1 MAKIYGTPIMAGGSG
16 GQNLTLPPMVTD
28 LAAKGSNAT
37 ITVSWTNPISDFLA
51 GIAVVYN
58 DDHMPEKPSDGTKV
72 DAGLVETVDLTG
84 LTNGVLYYIRIFPY
98 NEKKQYQT
106 LIDGSTISATPNV
119 GPAQVTN
126 LQVTGTG
133 SSPVLTWVNP
143 VDDPMYK
150 ETVVVQKTGSAPTS
164 ITDGTEIY
172 RGTGTTVTASNLVR
186 LEEYYWAVFTVDEG
200 GSYRT
205 PVVSEMYSYDF
216 PAEPTS
222 YSKIE
227 EISASQTWYAPE
239 NGYFVICAIGKS
251 GNGGTGAT
259 RVWSSGVNDVHGGAS
274 GGSGGTGS
282 FSERIIQAFKNDA
295 FYITIDSSDTK
306 VNRLEDTIIN
316 AKAGGNGGSGSFSG
330 SYPNTYAYSGSAGSA
345 GISVTI
351 EGCINQDGEKGN
363 IGQAVSQTTGS
374 AARSGGAS
382 VTSFYNS
389 TIIENE
395 TFSTS
400 SGKGGDSPASGTKT
414 NPGSTG
420 YLGKIIIYRGNT
432 NIPSPS
438 AASTLSLTPRNAS
451 IEASWTNSED
461 PESVGTLLVSN
472 PIHEPQDITDGTA
485 IDVAEATSYTL
496 TDLPNDK
503 PTYISLFS
511 YNADK
516 SKYSAAK
523 SNVEI
528 PREVTWAD
536 TQDELEQ
543 DVEEKTEQLTIVTQ
557 EYEAEVQTMASA
569 GISQVKAYC
578 ETTSNPPMADSG
590 VFASGVK
597 EWKPD
602 TEYKL
607 NDLFSYKGNMGY
619 VKQPTLTSLDVYPPF
634 SVGTEALYG
643 ARPKPDADGI
653 YPYVYNMGIYEGM
666 LVRDDDGVLY
676 RSITGT
682 QERPTELLYHPK
694 YVPTLLEKVEEGGEE
709 APYEEYPEWVR
720 PTGAHDAYAQGAKV
734 SHNGKKWTSNVENN
748 VWEPGVYGWT
758 EVKE

>member
-1 MAKIYGTPIMAGGSG
+1 MAKIYGTPVFLSGGG
-16 GQNLTLPPMVTD
+16 GQNLTLPPMVTN
-28 LAAKGSNAT
+28 LTAKGGNAT
-37 ITVSWTNPISDFLA
+37 ITVSWTNPISDALA

-58 DDHMPEKPSDGTKV
+58 SAHEPDRPSDGTKV

-84 LTNGVLYYIRIFPY
+84 LDNGTLYYIRIFPY

-106 LIDGSTISATPNV
+106 LIDGATTSATPNI

-126 LQVTGTG
+126 FQITGSG
-133 SSPVLTWVNP
+133 SSPVLSWVNP
-143 VDDPMYK
+143 TDDPLYH
-150 ETVVVQKTGSAPTS
+150 ETVVIQKVGSAPTS
-164 ITDGTEIY
+164 LTDGTEIY

-216 PAEPTS
+216 PDEPTS
-222 YSKIE
+222 YSDLIMVGSTK
-227 EISASQTWYAPE
+227 TWTAPE
-239 NGYFVICAIGKS
+239 DGYFRFIVCGRGGDGGGYPNKNGNIYGGGGGGAGGIAVSVFALNKGETVSCICSIAQTQIKYNGNVATANPGEDGEDGKITTENPT
-251 GNGGTGAT
+251 GRGGAGGT
-259 RVWSSGVNDVHGGAS
+259 AS
-274 GGSGGTGS
+274 GGNVTNKRGGRGENGLRWTANSDSPTYDTKGGGGTNSYDGKTIYGGQGEGYRGS
-282 FSERIIQAFKNDA
+282 
-295 FYITIDSSDTK
+295 
-306 VNRLEDTIIN
+306 
-316 AKAGGNGGSGSFSG
+316 
-330 SYPNTYAYSGSAGSA
+330 
-345 GISVTI
+345 
-351 EGCINQDGEKGN
+351 
-363 IGQAVSQTTGS
+363 
-374 AARSGGAS
+374 
-382 VTSFYNS
+382 
-389 TIIENE
+389 
-395 TFSTS
+395 STS
-400 SGKGGDSPASGTKT
+400 NDYPIAATAGTT
-414 NPGSTG
+414 AR
-420 YLGKIIIYRGNT
+420 IYIQRGNT
-432 NIPSPS
+432 NIPAPS
-438 AASTLSLTPRNAS
+438 AASTLSLIPRNAS

-472 PIHEPQDITDGTA
+472 PTHEPQDITDGTA
-485 IDVAEATSYTL
+485 VDVAEATSYTL

-536 TQDELEQ
+536 TQDALEQ
-543 DVEEKTEQLTIVTQ
+543 DVEEKTEQLTTVTQ
-557 EYEAEVQTMASA
+557 EYEAEVKTMASA

-578 ETTSNPPMADSG
+578 EATSNPPMADVG
-590 VFASGVK
+590 VFASGVE
-597 EWKPD
+597 EWKPN

-607 NDLFSYKGNMGY
+607 NDLFTYQGNMGY

-709 APYEEYPEWVR
+709 APSEEYPEWVQ

-734 SHNGKKWTSNVENN
+734 SHNGKKWTSDVGGN

-758 EVKE
+758 EVI